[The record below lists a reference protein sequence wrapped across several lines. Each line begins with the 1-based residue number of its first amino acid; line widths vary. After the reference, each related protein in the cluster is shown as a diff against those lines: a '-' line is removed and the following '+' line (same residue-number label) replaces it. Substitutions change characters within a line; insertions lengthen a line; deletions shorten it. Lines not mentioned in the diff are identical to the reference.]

1 MKQVEQGGGM
11 GRRQPQERVKAMYTA
26 FATGDADAYRA
37 SFTDEVVWHVPG
49 NNPVSGNYRGPKEY
63 FETMVQRMS
72 PLENWTITVTDVLTN
87 EQDNAALVA
96 FHLSGSQKGK
106 RVEMN
111 GYHLVRLNAEAKIIE
126 GWGFIKDQDALDE
139 FFSA

>member
-1 MKQVEQGGGM
+1 MD
-11 GRRQPQERVKAMYTA
+11 RRQPQERVKAMYTA

-111 GYHLVRLNAEAKIIE
+111 RYHPGPAER
-126 GWGFIKDQDALDE
+126 
-139 FFSA
+139 